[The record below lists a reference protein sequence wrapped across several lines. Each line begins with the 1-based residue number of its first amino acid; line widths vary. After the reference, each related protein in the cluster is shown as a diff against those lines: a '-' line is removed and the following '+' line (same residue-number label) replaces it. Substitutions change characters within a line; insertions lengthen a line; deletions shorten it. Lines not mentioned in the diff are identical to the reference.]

1 MEKEEILEELE
12 LQIAECFHQQQRL
25 DEKMEQE
32 MEYIKVM
39 MESKRSMKYK
49 IGMIQSCVNKL
60 SFYQDKQDKQQ
71 EVLDF
76 AQYMY
81 NKMKGD
87 NND

>member
-1 MEKEEILEELE
+1 MKKEEILEELE

-32 MEYIKVM
+32 MKYIKVM
-39 MESKRSMKYK
+39 MESNRSMKYK

-60 SFYQDKQDKQQ
+60 SFYQAEHDKQQ

-76 AQYMY
+76 TQHIHDKIS
-81 NKMKGD
+81 NE
-87 NND
+87 